1 MEEHRTNRNE
11 KDRTDQ
17 ENAPCAEEYAS
28 FLIAHCSS
36 LDNSP
41 GAAETA
47 TERMAGFFARASYE
61 SIPPEAIHEA
71 RRCIVD
77 GLGVSLGGC
86 DHPSTKILLQYCRQI
101 DGGKQAQV
109 WGWPDRLPVELAA
122 LLNGHQ
128 EHVLDF
134 DDTYMPPETN
144 LHTTAAVLPAVL
156 AVAEARRLAGKAV
169 LRAFVLGFDAAARFA
184 SALGRNHYSAGWHV
198 TATAGPVGAAVGVGA
213 LIGLDGTKLRHAIG
227 TAITHSGGVTA
238 MHGSMCKAYHAGK
251 AAELGARSALLAELG
266 FESAPEPLTHPKG
279 YLNVAA
285 SDRAFSRLTDRLG
298 SRYLIRENG
307 FKPYSSGVLTHA
319 LIDAMVALRR
329 EGLPVDRVERIEAA
343 VNPFVLQA
351 TGRKEPKTGLEGKF
365 SAYHCAAVAL
375 IDGTARM
382 LQFTDERVNDPQV
395 TALRRKV
402 FLQADE
408 AIPKHEC
415 RAAVILAGGSR
426 REKRIAGAVGTAEN
440 PLTDEGLAEKF
451 LDLAGPVIGDRS
463 RRVLSLVW
471 SLEGLDDTADLARLL
486 NN

>member
-1 MEEHRTNRNE
+1 MEDQRTSRDE
-11 KDRTDQ
+11 RDRADQ
-17 ENAPCAEEYAS
+17 ENP
-28 FLIAHCSS
+28 
-36 LDNSP
+36 P
-41 GAAETA
+41 GAEETA
-47 TERMAGFFARASYE
+47 TARMAGFFARTSYE

-86 DHPSTKILLQYCRQI
+86 NHPSTTILLQYCRQMN
-101 DGGKQAQV
+101 GGTQAQV
-109 WGWPDRLPVELAA
+109 WGRPDRLPVELAA
-122 LLNGHQ
+122 LVNGHQ

-144 LHTTAAVLPAVL
+144 LHATAAVLPALL
-156 AVAEARRLAGKAV
+156 AVAEDRRLAGKAL
-169 LRAFVLGFDAAARFA
+169 LRAFVLGFEAAARLA

-213 LIGLDGTKLRHAIG
+213 LIGLDSTRLRHAIG
-227 TAITHSGGVTA
+227 TAVTHSGGVTA

-251 AAELGARSALLAELG
+251 AAELGVRSALLAELG
-266 FESAPEPLTHPKG
+266 FESALEPLTHPKG

-285 SDRAFSRLTDRLG
+285 SDRAVSRLTDHLG

-329 EGLPVDRVERIEAA
+329 EGLPVDRVEKIEAV
-343 VNPFVLQA
+343 VNPFVLEA

-375 IDGTARM
+375 VDGTARTS
-382 LQFTDERVNDPQV
+382 QFTDARVNDPQV
-395 TALRRKV
+395 AALRRKV
-402 FLQADE
+402 ILRADE
-408 AIPKHEC
+408 TIRKDEC
-415 RAAVILAGGSR
+415 RVTVTLAGGGR
-426 REKRIAGAVGTAEN
+426 RELHIAHAGGTAEN
-440 PLTDEGLAEKF
+440 PLTDEALAEKF

-471 SLEGLDDTADLARLL
+471 SLESLEDVTDLARLL
-486 NN
+486 AT